1 METFNV
7 TKVSILIFDRS
18 TGFNRP
24 FTGIFWP
31 TFILQYKKYEEGDC
45 PIPAGGAFPV

>member
-18 TGFNRP
+18 AGFKRP
-24 FTGIFWP
+24 FTGIFLAYLYLS
-31 TFILQYKKYEEGDC
+31 IQN
-45 PIPAGGAFPV
+45 V